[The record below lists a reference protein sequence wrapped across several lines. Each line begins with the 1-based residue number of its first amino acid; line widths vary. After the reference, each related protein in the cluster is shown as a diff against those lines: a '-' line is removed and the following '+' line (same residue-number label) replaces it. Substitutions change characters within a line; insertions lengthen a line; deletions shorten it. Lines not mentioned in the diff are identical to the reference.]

1 MLTNPSQVIIR
12 NQDSLNQHKVLVLN
26 HEADLLPKALLD
38 VAASVD
44 ALALDYHH
52 YLHLAPH
59 ANSKLRCYFGH

>member
-38 VAASVD
+38 IAASVD
-44 ALALDYHH
+44 ALAL
-52 YLHLAPH
+52 
-59 ANSKLRCYFGH
+59 